1 MIAFDLRC
9 SLAHGFE
16 GWFASSSDY
25 DAQLSAG
32 LLRCPFCEDADISKM
47 ITAPNV
53 GRKSNQSQQSAPSNT
68 QIPEV
73 SSEPSA
79 VNVPSSA
86 NVSGPSNAPNP
97 SNVPSLANINVPE
110 GMTEMMTKLAKLQSE
125 VLKESRWV
133 GRKFADEARAM
144 HYGEAEPEQIHGES
158 SPQEAQ
164 TLADEGIAIAAL
176 PLPFIPPE
184 AKN

>member
-1 MIAFDLRC
+1 MIAYDLRC

-25 DAQLSAG
+25 DAQLAAG
-32 LLRCPFCEDADISKM
+32 LLQCPSCGDIVISKM

-53 GRKSNQSQQSAPSNT
+53 GRKGNQAAQIAQSERPGDST
-68 QIPEV
+68 
-73 SSEPSA
+73 
-79 VNVPSSA
+79 
-86 NVSGPSNAPNP
+86 P
-97 SNVPSLANINVPE
+97 SNVQLPAETSEQPSLANLTVPE
-110 GMTEMMTKLAKLQSE
+110 GMAEMITKLANLQNE
-125 VLKESRWV
+125 VLKDSRWV

-144 HYGEAEPEQIHGES
+144 HYGEAEPQQIHGEC